1 MRFRKFGIQAAAV
14 NDALLT
20 EYKKIFPQM
29 KNDADIVGYMIE
41 SRLIFRPIQNVE
53 DIEDAKKYAS
63 NMFYSSLGEWVDAQL
78 RSDIMDHLSLCKNC
92 KVIGKNGYCPILCA
106 FVNPNQVGCHNMSK

>member
-1 MRFRKFGIQAAAV
+1 MRYRKFGLQYATV
-14 NDALLT
+14 NDELLS
-20 EYKKIFPQM
+20 EYKNRFPKM
-29 KNDADIVGYMIE
+29 KTDVHIITYLIE
-41 SRLIFRPIQNVE
+41 SRLIFRPIQNIE

-78 RSDIMDHLSLCKNC
+78 RADIMDHLSLCKNC
-92 KVIGKNGYCPILCA
+92 EIIGENGYCPILCA